1 MFRKIDQSNILARL
15 IQHLSSW
22 LAKNRG
28 LPIVIGIVLLLA
40 STIIQLFGAGNE
52 DATIQVVE
60 LLLQNGGIIIALIGI
75 LLMEPL
81 GK

>member
-1 MFRKIDQSNILARL
+1 MFKKIDQSNILLRL
-15 IQHLSSW
+15 LQQLSSW

-28 LPIVIGIVLLLA
+28 LPIIVGIVLILV
-40 STIIQLFGAGNE
+40 STILQLFSPGS
-52 DATIQVVE
+52 DATLHTIN

>member
-1 MFRKIDQSNILARL
+1 VFKKIDQSNILLRL
-15 IQHLSSW
+15 LQQLSSW

-28 LPIVIGIVLLLA
+28 LPIIVGIVLILV
-40 STIIQLFGAGNE
+40 STILQLFSASS
-52 DATIQVVE
+52 DATLHTIN

>member
-1 MFRKIDQSNILARL
+1 MFKKIDQSNILVRL
-15 IQHLSSW
+15 LQQLSSW

-28 LPIVIGIVLLLA
+28 LPIIVGIVLILV
-40 STIIQLFGAGNE
+40 STILQLFSSST
-52 DATIQVVE
+52 DATLHTIN